1 MNYRL
6 QRYGVYGASYENICT
21 YAETK
26 GYNVFFSYT
35 ESGLE
40 PAAILIMNGKLSV
53 VDTFT
58 IQIKKKN
65 NKITFNHGYPE
76 YGNLITEWR
85 TFRYREIPEMQCR
98 RLQFAVYYVQALLI
112 IFNYFAILYNTYIH
126 IIQIGKSYIGL
137 CMTLTVLIF
146 LRL

>member
-40 PAAILIMNGKLSV
+40 PAAILIMNGRASQGP
-53 VDTFT
+53 
-58 IQIKKKN
+58 ISRA
-65 NKITFNHGYPE
+65 GS
-76 YGNLITEWR
+76 
-85 TFRYREIPEMQCR
+85 R
-98 RLQFAVYYVQALLI
+98 RDCSRI
-112 IFNYFAILYNTYIH
+112 
-126 IIQIGKSYIGL
+126 
-137 CMTLTVLIF
+137 
-146 LRL
+146 